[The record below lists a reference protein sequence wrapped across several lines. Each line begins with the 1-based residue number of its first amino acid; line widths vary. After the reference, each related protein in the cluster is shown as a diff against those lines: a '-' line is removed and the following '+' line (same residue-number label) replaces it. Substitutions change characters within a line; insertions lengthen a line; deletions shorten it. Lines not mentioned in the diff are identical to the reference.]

1 MGRQS
6 KNWLLLGVGHGHLGG
21 TLVDLLLIPRSEG
34 RRGSPSDS
42 RQSWQGTGLAP
53 CFSPTSYTSWST
65 RAQTQLQVQ
74 DSVGPFQ
81 NTGLQD
87 HCVLGTAGHRL
98 NVGVTTTLPMGA
110 RSGGWRAAEGCTALG
125 GHPPKYWE
133 TVGAVD

>member
-74 DSVGPFQ
+74 DSVGTLAWAPSRTQ
-81 NTGLQD
+81 GCRITV
-87 HCVLGTAGHRL
+87 CWVLLAIGSMW
-98 NVGVTTTLPMGA
+98 V
-110 RSGGWRAAEGCTALG
+110 
-125 GHPPKYWE
+125 
-133 TVGAVD
+133 